1 MQGNLL
7 SVVPELKTFAQL
19 ELKVAFNLDSS
30 NVGPREWI
38 QLAKILDRSR
48 DRYDAFLIAHGT
60 DTLSYTASALSLMLA
75 GFRVGAAAAQA
86 HVPQAHLCCR
96 FTCASC
102 GSRRNCERV
111 LAAVVYA
118 VGDKSRTAQA
128 WSTRREAAT
137 PNASRRCRHL
147 CRMELRLPALAN
159 RNAFAGSSP
168 PSALELAAAGPWAA
182 PSDALAE
189 PGTWARP
196 HP

>member
-19 ELKVAFNLDSS
+19 DLKVAFNLDSS

-86 HVPQAHLCCR
+86 HLSKAQLCRR
-96 FTCASC
+96 FTCAPCAPCRS
-102 GSRRNCERV
+102 
-111 LAAVVYA
+111 
-118 VGDKSRTAQA
+118 AQ
-128 WSTRREAAT
+128 
-137 PNASRRCRHL
+137 L
-147 CRMELRLPALAN
+147 
-159 RNAFAGSSP
+159 
-168 PSALELAAAGPWAA
+168 
-182 PSDALAE
+182 
-189 PGTWARP
+189 
-196 HP
+196 